1 MGRNMGMAEE
11 MKVYIQT
18 ERVCVKVKAH
28 SLFYYIKNFTLCERL
43 FAICASGAV

>member
-18 ERVCVKVKAH
+18 ERVCVKVNGTLSFLLYKK
-28 SLFYYIKNFTLCERL
+28 FYF
-43 FAICASGAV
+43 V